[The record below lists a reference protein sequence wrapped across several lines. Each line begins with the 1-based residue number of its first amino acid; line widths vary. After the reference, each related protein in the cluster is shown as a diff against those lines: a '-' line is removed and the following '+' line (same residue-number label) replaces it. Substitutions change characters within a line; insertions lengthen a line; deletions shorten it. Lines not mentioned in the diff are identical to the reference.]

1 MSLKQTPTKSAFIT
15 GFPANTL
22 LVGTGEHTN
31 GLVLAVKQAHSPGIP
46 TLHGQF
52 RIVANHGVAHS
63 LLAEHL
69 PSHEISNSVNT
80 FEALRTSILDE
91 VGVIGNADII
101 NTNLLHPDNWTAHF
115 LPSED
120 GGWWD
125 KGVNLASGIYN
136 NIVGQ
141 KKEPQSLDEMIREN
155 KLKNDRLVQLLYDVL
170 DKCKQQMSI
179 GIDNSNIDEFNHI
192 GDTADVIQE
201 KYRVKFPVLQTL
213 WKLTFDPIISVQFRR
228 KKNSSI
234 IFLFMESDEFKKFQK
249 KFPKKLEEL
258 LLTDPNNT
266 KNRKINDT
274 YDAML
279 YMEVAFLNICDV
291 TYMKNMSDVTESK
304 QQTNI
309 NSVLQML
316 KDDITPL
323 SKFLTDDKIYKSKQ
337 LKNIAEHLSA
347 AWTQLHHMHL
357 WPMYFTVDEN
367 DVTESIKLVTADEFT
382 RIETIHKMYENLYD
396 KLKEHGYEYKNEEGY
411 SMDPRTM

>member
-1 MSLKQTPTKSAFIT
+1 MSLKQTPTKTAFIT

-31 GLVLAVKQAHSPGIP
+31 GLVLVVKQAHFPGIP

-52 RIVANHGVAHS
+52 KIVANHGVAHS

-69 PSHEISNSVNT
+69 PSHEISNSINT

-91 VGVIGNADII
+91 VGVIGNADIV
-101 NTNLLHPDNWTAHF
+101 NTNLLHPDNWTAQF

-125 KGVNLASGIYN
+125 TGVNLASGIYN
-136 NIVGQ
+136 KIVGQ
-141 KKEPQSLDEMIREN
+141 KPQSLDEMEREH
-155 KLKNDRLVQLLYDVL
+155 KLKNDRLVRLLYDVL
-170 DKCKQQMSI
+170 DKCKQQMGI
-179 GIDNSNIDEFNHI
+179 GINNSDIDEFNRI

-201 KYRVKFPVLQTL
+201 EYRVKFPVLQTL

-234 IFLFMESDEFKKFQK
+234 IFLFMESDEFKKFHK

-291 TYMKNMSDVTESK
+291 RDTSD
-304 QQTNI
+304 I
-309 NSVLQML
+309 NSLLQMQE
-316 KDDITPL
+316 DDITPL

-367 DVTESIKLVTADEFT
+367 DKSKKLVTADEFT
-382 RIETIHKMYENLYD
+382 RIVAIHEMYENLYD
-396 KLKEHGYEYKNEEGY
+396 KLKEHGYEYKKEICEKV